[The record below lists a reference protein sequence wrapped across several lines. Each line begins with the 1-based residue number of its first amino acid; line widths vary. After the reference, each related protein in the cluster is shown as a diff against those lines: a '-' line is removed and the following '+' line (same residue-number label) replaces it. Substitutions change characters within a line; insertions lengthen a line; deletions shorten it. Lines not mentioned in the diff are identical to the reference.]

1 MNLSRAFASLLSSS
15 SSFQYKKWL
24 SIRPIVIAAFQSSA
38 LLSTAAAAT
47 AAVATAAPAKRT
59 HKGNSKPKPE
69 QDRLGISNSDWNP
82 SGPKDLP
89 RPSEVPFQPRVA
101 NLVHL
106 VGTVGVPVQ
115 LQTLPNGMYA
125 AVSVLVQENTK
136 KGLPQF
142 WIPIIFQGDLAQ
154 CAACYLK
161 ENDLIYITGQLSGDA
176 PPFTVKD
183 AQTKIQVLAHSISFV
198 QKECPEKEGQKVSE
212 KHEVASDSSAE
223 LEENSSVLHLWNDL
237 LANPHEWWDNRSSQ
251 SYPKSAAFKHKESGQ
266 LLWID
271 ESTPEWVLSKLDGL
285 SFKKSG
291 NLKKPESSMKLWND
305 LVVNPQQWWDN
316 RMDKVNGLKI
326 SKYPDFK
333 HKDDGKGL
341 WLASA
346 PDWVLPK
353 LDGLVFD
360 GSNNTE
366 NQGTKKNVIQAQNT
380 ENGIVSG
387 EIHKF
392 NKGKNSSAIS
402 KKKNNE
408 DLWRSLVENP
418 SKWWDNRTNKLK
430 PNSPDFKHKDTGE
443 ALWLGSY
450 TPQWVLQ
457 KLPPLN
463 TEKKVVGHDKATL
476 GSATLPF

>member
-15 SSFQYKKWL
+15 SSFQSKKWL
-24 SIRPIVIAAFQSSA
+24 SIRPIAIAASQSSS
-38 LLSTAAAAT
+38 LFSTDAAAT
-47 AAVATAAPAKRT
+47 AAPARRT
-59 HKGNSKPKPE
+59 YKGKLKPKPE
-69 QDRLGISNSDWNP
+69 LDPLGFSHSDWNP
-82 SGPKDLP
+82 SGSKDLP
-89 RPSEVPFQPRVA
+89 RPSEVPFQPKVA

-125 AVSVLVQENTK
+125 AVSVLVQENAK

-176 PPFTVKD
+176 PPFTIKD

-198 QKECPEKEGQKVSE
+198 QEECPEKEGQKVFE

-223 LEENSSVLHLWNDL
+223 VEENSSVLRLWNDL

-251 SYPKSAAFKHKESGQ
+251 SYPKSAAFRHKESGQ

-271 ESTPEWVLSKLDGL
+271 ESTPEWVLSELDGR
-285 SFKKSG
+285 SFRNSG

-305 LVVNPQQWWDN
+305 LVVNPQQWLDN
-316 RMDKVNGLKI
+316 RMDKVNGLKS

-333 HKDDGKGL
+333 HKDAQTGL
-341 WLASA
+341 WLNSA
-346 PDWVLPK
+346 PDWVLRK
-353 LDGLVFD
+353 LDGLVFN
-360 GSNNTE
+360 GGNTME
-366 NQGTKKNVIQAQNT
+366 NQEKKENAMQAQNT

-392 NKGKNSSAIS
+392 KKGKNSSAVS
-402 KKKNNE
+402 KKKN
-408 DLWRSLVENP
+408 DA
-418 SKWWDNRTNKLK
+418 
-430 PNSPDFKHKDTGE
+430 FK
-443 ALWLGSY
+443 
-450 TPQWVLQ
+450 
-457 KLPPLN
+457 
-463 TEKKVVGHDKATL
+463 
-476 GSATLPF
+476 